1 MYTQPEVS
9 RMAKLLARELAK
21 HGVKLKHTQA
31 MELIAKVQGDRNLA
45 VHQARSRKPQL
56 NAGAL
61 AKEHALSMMFASTG
75 RYGTNADAL
84 FADIEA
90 AFALEESR
98 DVESAVWHI
107 FGSDGAPKLHAHIEA
122 MYRFDQLPSLFSQFS
137 ADALRL
143 VDRTLFEARTLAA
156 SEPEVLFQGPM
167 ADWRVQEGEDPEEMD
182 DKALRRFEGRLTR
195 SGSQFYFDIALP
207 HANPDD
213 VTDTDQLS
221 LFIEINNG
229 RPCVHVTSD
238 IYGDQ
243 AVTLFGTERGTLVRF
258 NTEERDFHP
267 ADEFASQV
275 GGHLLLDPKD

>member
-75 RYGTNADAL
+75 RYGTNAEAL

-107 FGSDGAPKLHAHIEA
+107 FGNAGAPKLHAHIEA
-122 MYRFDQLPSLFSQFS
+122 MYRFDQLPGLFSQFS

-143 VDRTLFEARTLAA
+143 VDRTLFEARTLSA

-167 ADWRVQEGEDPEEMD
+167 TDWRIQEGEDPEELGA
-182 DKALRRFEGRLTR
+182 KALRRFEGRLTR

-213 VTDTDQLS
+213 VTETDQLS

-238 IYGDQ
+238 LYGDQ
-243 AVTLFGTERGTLVRF
+243 AVTIFGTERGTLLQF
-258 NTEERDFHP
+258 NTDNRNFHP
-267 ADEFASQV
+267 SDEFSKEV
-275 GGHLLLDPKD
+275 GGNILLDQQD